1 MWQLRVDR
9 EFSPFWWLLTLVLSA
24 APSFTDDS
32 LRILTYPTGL
42 VTGELE
48 VRVDLGSEEQPA
60 DLYLDGARV
69 CSMRSESSKC
79 RVNLGPDPR
88 VHLLELVR
96 QRGPGE
102 EPERALR
109 WVNRPGQEAELALVI
124 VRSPGG
130 EVCGARLGWAHPERQ
145 APVELK
151 VVLDG
156 RELEILDGLSVR
168 FPCPQPES
176 SHVLVASAVFADGR
190 RAEFVAVTGG
200 FGDETSVELT
210 AVPLVSEAGGAS
222 PCALDSSEWTAEAK
236 PAAESGYEVVFV
248 LDPEVRYR
256 PLLTSG
262 WDLSEELGGGF
273 FERIASPSPT
283 SGATETRGIQKPR
296 PSWRKAKSTLFGAER
311 IWYVAPDPG
320 LHRVNGF
327 AAGRSQWLELL
338 FKFGTTEIPD
348 RPRIADAVA
357 ASGLVAAAG
366 PRRRAVVLL
375 LGDRADEREGSV
387 FTAKQARDYLAE
399 IHVPLIVLRNGKV
412 RDDGWPRGLKTNEM
426 ISMARNLD
434 GVREVLDRQC
444 VVWFPSHFLPDRL
457 AELLPQGVHPAGH
470 EGELSRALSVWM
482 RADVEASPL
491 GEDAVLAERLDVTA
505 ITVLLSAVGE
515 GGRPVADLGVEEIE
529 VLENGEPVEILDLV
543 PLATV
548 SAEEEST
555 AIEGVAPTPSVSA
568 EETVL
573 PITVYVDRILGG
585 GSDLKR
591 ALRALVGEADRLVA
605 LGPVEIVVAAVGGVE
620 VLLGST
626 RDAAAVGSAL
636 ELAASQTAAIHAIER
651 IRSSF
656 VRGLRKRAV
665 GNQSKSAAVA
675 TAATAAAGEESV
687 FLSRSLERLRLWAL
701 GGAGHRVGLL
711 LVVGGGFDEDP
722 ASFYLPFIE
731 NMEPHNIYWARENL
745 GRRRLSEAVT
755 ALGRELAGVGWRMQ
769 ALAGNATASPTYSA
783 ELRRTDKVQSF
794 TGPDFNL
801 APGAEESPWL
811 MVDPIGTLR
820 HLASASGGDATVGS
834 AGLRAVLDESAGWY
848 LLTYQ
853 VQRPP
858 DGTVHDLEIRPV
870 RTGVELTTNR
880 VVTAAT
886 SEGQSEA
893 RLRRLLRESTSRGE
907 LPVELAIGLPS
918 PTGKENLTADVETT
932 VRFSSL
938 APLLFRTEGG
948 PTLRISVAVEIG
960 GRTGSVEHRLGRPGS
975 EAAEWVYE
983 FPLAWPAEERALLAV
998 TVEDLA
1004 SGIWGGA
1011 VLELPGGS

>member
-1 MWQLRVDR
+1 LV
-9 EFSPFWWLLTLVLSA
+9 LVLSA

-48 VRVDLGSEEQPA
+48 VKVDLGSEAQPA
-60 DLYLDGARV
+60 DLYLDGNRA
-69 CSMRSESSKC
+69 CSMRSGSSEC
-79 RVNLGPDPR
+79 RLNLGPDPH

-96 QRGPGE
+96 QRGAGKE
-102 EPERALR
+102 SERAVR
-109 WVNRPGQEAELALVI
+109 WVNRPGQEAELDLVI
-124 VRSPGG
+124 ARSPGG

-145 APVELK
+145 APAELK

-156 RELEILDGLSVR
+156 RELEILDGFSVR

-176 SHVLVASAVFADGR
+176 SHVLVASAVFPDGR

-200 FGDETSVELT
+200 FGDQTSVELT
-210 AVPLVSEAGGAS
+210 AVPLVSEAGGVS
-222 PCALDSSEWTAEAK
+222 PCELDSSEWTAEAK

-256 PLLTSG
+256 PLLASG
-262 WDLSEELGGGF
+262 WDLGRELGGDF
-273 FERIASPSPT
+273 FDRMASPSPPT
-283 SGATETRGIQKPR
+283 GGLGVRSEGMEKPR
-296 PSWRKAKSTLFGAER
+296 PSWRKAQATLFGAER
-311 IWYVAPDPG
+311 IWYVAPDSG

-327 AAGRSQWLELL
+327 AFGRARWLELL

-375 LGDRADEREGSV
+375 LGDRARERDGSL
-387 FTAKQARDYLAE
+387 FTSQQARDYLAE

-412 RDDGWPRGLKTNEM
+412 RDDGWPRGLKTTDM

-444 VVWFPSHFLPDRL
+444 VVWFPSRFLPDRL
-457 AELLPQGVHPAGH
+457 AELLPEGVHPSGR
-470 EGELSRALSVWM
+470 EGGVSEALSVWT
-482 RADVEASPL
+482 RAGVEPSLPV
-491 GEDAVLAERLDVTA
+491 EDPVIAERLDVTA

-515 GGRPVADLGVEEIE
+515 GRRPVGDLSVEEIE
-529 VLENGEPVEILDLV
+529 VLEDGVPVEILELV

-548 SAEEEST
+548 SAAEEES
-555 AIEGVAPTPSVSA
+555 AANEGVATAPPVSA
-568 EETVL
+568 EETEL
-573 PITVYVDRILGG
+573 PVTVYVDRILGG
-585 GSDLKR
+585 GSDLRR
-591 ALRALVGEADRLVA
+591 ALEALEGEAERLVA
-605 LGPVEIVVAAVGGVE
+605 LGPVEIVVAEAERVE
-620 VLLGST
+620 VLLSAT
-626 RDAAAVGSAL
+626 RDAAALARAF
-636 ELAASQTAAIHAIER
+636 EKAASQTAAYHAIER
-651 IRSSF
+651 IRLSF
-656 VRGLRKRAV
+656 VRGLRKPIVRAIE
-665 GNQSKSAAVA
+665 NTAKSSAVA

-701 GGAGHRVGLL
+701 EGAGHRAGLL

-731 NMEPHNIYWARENL
+731 RMEPHNSYWARENL
-745 GRRRLSEAVT
+745 GRRRLSERVDS
-755 ALGRELAGVGWRMQ
+755 LSRELAGVGWRIE
-769 ALAGNATASPTYSA
+769 AIAGNATASPTYSA
-783 ELRRTDKVQSF
+783 ELRRSDKVESF
-794 TGPDFNL
+794 KGPDFNL

-834 AGLRAVLDESAGWY
+834 AGLRTTLDEAAGWY

-853 VQRPP
+853 VERPP
-858 DGTVHDLEIRPV
+858 DGAVHALEIRPL
-870 RTGVELTTNR
+870 RSGVEVTTNR

-893 RLRRLLRESTSRGE
+893 RLRRLLRESTNRGE

-918 PTGKENLTADVETT
+918 PTEKENLRADVEVT
-932 VRFSSL
+932 VRFSSF
-938 APLLFRTEGG
+938 ASLLFRSEAG
-948 PTLRISVAVEIG
+948 PRLRISVAVEVG
-960 GRTGSVEHRLGRPGS
+960 GRAGFAEHRLERPGS

-1004 SGIWGGA
+1004 SGVWGGA
-1011 VLELPGGS
+1011 VLELPGGR